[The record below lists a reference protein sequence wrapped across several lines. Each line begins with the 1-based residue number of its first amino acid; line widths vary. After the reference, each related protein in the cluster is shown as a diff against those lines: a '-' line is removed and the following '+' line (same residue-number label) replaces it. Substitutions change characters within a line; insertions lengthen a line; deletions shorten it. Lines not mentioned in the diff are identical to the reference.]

1 MSLRIWLP
9 LNGNLDN
16 KGLDDV
22 VVTNNGATVN
32 DNGKVGKCYSFST
45 DNSYITVDSTP
56 LKKYMEF
63 SFACWVKIISW
74 NTNYATIFAIKNS
87 TSVSWNNLIFSLLRN
102 GSNSN
107 LCFNIS
113 NGSSYTSTS
122 CQTGTLSTDT
132 WYHIVCIY
140 KSNEI
145 KLYQNGNL
153 VSTYSTTVTPNFNSI
168 DNFWIGKSNAVSYQS
183 NIFLNDVRIYDHA
196 LSLKEIKE
204 ISKGLVLHYPLADK
218 YIENTTNLITTEDCL
233 STTCYNGA
241 ISKYSY
247 GTNTDMYKEVTTFQG
262 KKGTKVYNQT
272 NGTGMYPYVYISNMY
287 TSDGTNSPA
296 YKTLSFDYYT
306 TISTSICPYK
316 LGSGNG
322 TATYIVTNNETQT
335 GTGTNQV
342 VIPVKP
348 NMWNHIEVTFHGT
361 TEADAQ
367 WGYIQNQP
375 SHTSDTSNF
384 WFFANMQLETKDHAT
399 GYAGIGGTRNSN
411 MIYDC
416 SGYDNNGTIS
426 GVLTISDDTPKYSVS
441 TYMPKSALIIHPRPV
456 FGGTDQEWTC
466 AMWVKLDN
474 VTQGQQAMNN
484 FNMSNNIVHT
494 TTSLLY
500 LNGGTNDYYMYG
512 SQAVSAGIWTHVAFV
527 FKNSDGT
534 RNVYINGV
542 LKNGYGP
549 NKTSIPKGIPDIVTV
564 GTNLAG
570 YISDYRVYA
579 TALSA
584 DQILELYKT
593 PASIDKNN
601 NFYAYSYKELN
612 QGNEIEYLYD
622 LTKSGNGT
630 FSQDEN
636 GLYLDQDI
644 WVTHNYIPINST
656 NKTYKYDIIYSC
668 DTGNQFYIGWERYD
682 ANKTSRSNNA
692 CVYVVATKPSED
704 RIKYRVRGIVDLLN
718 DGVNPC
724 AFIKLRILNKW
735 TGSDSDTNGTAT
747 IHYLSLKEYT
757 DTTTQD
763 MTPLNINKQ
772 GIVNTTEILEKDIGV
787 SVSNV
792 YELNSHNFYEY

>member
-1 MSLRIWLP
+1 MSLRVWLP
-9 LNGNLDN
+9 LNGDLDN

-32 DNGKVGKCYSFST
+32 NNGKVGKCYSFGT

-56 LKKYMEF
+56 LKKYIEF

-132 WYHIVCIY
+132 WYHIVCTY

-153 VSTYSTTVTPNFNSI
+153 VSTYNTTVIPNFNSI

-196 LSLKEIKE
+196 LSLKEVKE
-204 ISKGLVLHYPLADK
+204 IAKGLVLHYPLADK

-384 WFFANMQLETKDHAT
+384 WFFANMQLEEKDHAT
-399 GYAGIGGTRNSN
+399 GYVGVGGTRSSN
-411 MIYDC
+411 MIYDT
-416 SGYDNNGTIS
+416 SGFCNNGTIS
-426 GVLTISDDTPKYSVS
+426 GTLAISNDTPKYKAS
-441 TYMPKSALIIHPRPV
+441 TYMPATTTIIHTRCLDN
-456 FGGTDQEWTC
+456 TNQEWSC
-466 AMWVKLDN
+466 AAWVKPKIAGNYQNL
-474 VTQGQQAMNN
+474 NN
-484 FNMSNNIVHT
+484 FNEANRLYHGT
-494 TTSLLY
+494 YPLLY
-500 LNGGTNDYYMYG
+500 ANTGTNDYYNYG
-512 SQAVSAGIWTHVAFV
+512 NLALPANQWSHIVFV
-527 FKNSDGT
+527 FKNSDGMKL
-534 RNVYINGV
+534 VYINGE
-542 LKNGYGP
+542 NHTNTSGP
-549 NKTSIPKGIPDIVTV
+549 NKTSIPKGIPDTV
-564 GTNLAG
+564 IIGGSYEGGLC
-570 YISDYRVYA
+570 DYREYA

-601 NFYAYSYKELN
+601 NFYAYLYKELN

-668 DTGNQFYIGWERYD
+668 DAGNQFYIGWERYD
-682 ANKTSRSNNA
+682 ADKTARSNNA
-692 CVYVVATKPSED
+692 CVYAVGTKPSEN
-704 RIKYRVRGIVDLLN
+704 RIKYRVRGIVDLSN

-735 TGSDSDTNGTAT
+735 TGSDSDTNGTAI